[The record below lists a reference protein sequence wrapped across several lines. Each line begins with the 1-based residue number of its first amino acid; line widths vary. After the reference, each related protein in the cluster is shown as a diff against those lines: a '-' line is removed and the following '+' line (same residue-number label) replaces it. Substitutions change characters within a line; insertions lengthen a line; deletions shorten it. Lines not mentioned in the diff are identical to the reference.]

1 MPHEEIQPLFL
12 EFSGFVPGFQC
23 KHGFLLQDCLLALSE
38 EKSSIKL
45 FLD

>member
-23 KHGFLLQDCLLALSE
+23 KHGFSPSRVSVSP
-38 EKSSIKL
+38 K
-45 FLD
+45 